1 MTSSDLPSSDR
12 PSDQPS
18 PPAGDGW
25 TAPASRQRERDGR
38 SPLERYAIAR
48 LRADVAAMPA
58 SEIVQLVLWPHT
70 VADWARDAQVATAVV
85 YNLLSRF
92 KPYRRVR
99 DLLAVRLEVT
109 SAVLDH
115 LIDAPRPLPSAQRA
129 PGATVA
135 GTGAAAATTVAHGE
149 QAAPPPAPPTA
160 DEWRRGGGALPAVRD
175 GSNPLEVR
183 AVHHAWRETA
193 ALPASILVQLALFP
207 ESLAEWAR
215 RRRIAPSLLY
225 GVLAGTQRQPG
236 LREALARQLGLST
249 AAIDH
254 AIDAPRAQPSRP
266 AALPLADAPPPT
278 ASDAAHP
285 DAAHPDTHPADDRA
299 RRPRDAAPAID
310 DVAQL
315 SLGL

>member
-1 MTSSDLPSSDR
+1 MTSSD
-12 PSDQPS
+12 QPS
-18 PPAGDGW
+18 APPVDGW
-25 TAPASRQRERDGR
+25 TAPASRQLERDGR

-115 LIDAPRPLPSAQRA
+115 LIDAPRPLPAAQRA
-129 PGATVA
+129 PGAP
-135 GTGAAAATTVAHGE
+135 AAATVATTTASGE
-149 QAAPPPAPPTA
+149 HAAPPPAPPTA
-160 DEWRRGGGALPAVRD
+160 DQWRLGGGALPAVRD
-175 GSNPLEVR
+175 GSNPLEIR

-193 ALPASILVQLALFP
+193 ALPASLLVQLALFP
-207 ESLAEWAR
+207 ESLAVWAR

-236 LREALARQLGLST
+236 VREALARQLGLSM

-266 AALPLADAPPPT
+266 AALPLADAPPP
-278 ASDAAHP
+278 AAPH
-285 DAAHPDTHPADDRA
+285 AAHPADDRDE
-299 RRPRDAAPAID
+299 RPTGAVPGAD